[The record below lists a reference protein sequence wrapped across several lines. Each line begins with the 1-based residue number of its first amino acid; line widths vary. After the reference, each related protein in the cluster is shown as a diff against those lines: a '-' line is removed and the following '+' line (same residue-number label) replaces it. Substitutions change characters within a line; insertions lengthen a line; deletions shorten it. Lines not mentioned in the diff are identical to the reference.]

1 MKRNADLPAY
11 RDWAPTSADLRG
23 LALPDKQDWLVL
35 PFLRHRDSGVL
46 DNSNF
51 EAALDALR
59 EADPEEEDFEAASF
73 GHWGRGWFEILLVR
87 PGSAAAKKAETLAR
101 QYEDYPVLDE
111 ERLSELESEAEGE
124 SWESWGREDFRKALD
139 KAHPDYGFDDSTNEE
154 LDQWYR
160 DSEVQVEH
168 TDEGPRFFV
177 ERAARALDF
186 EDDEG
191 DEDEE

>member
-11 RDWAPTSADLRG
+11 RDWAPTAADVKG
-23 LALPDKQDWLVL
+23 LALPAQQEWLVL
-35 PFLRHRDSGVL
+35 PFIRHRDSGTL
-46 DNSNF
+46 EKSNF
-51 EAALDALR
+51 EAALEELR
-59 EADPEEEDFEAASF
+59 DADPDFELHRF
-73 GHWGRGWFEILLVR
+73 NHWARGWFEIILVR

-111 ERLSELESEAEGE
+111 ERLSELESEEEGE
-124 SWESWGREDFRKALD
+124 SWESWGREDFRKALE
-139 KAHPDYGFDDSTNEE
+139 KEHPDYDFDDATDEE
-154 LDQWYR
+154 LDEWYR